1 MEFLG
6 AIILCV
12 LLARVWMIIADRIG
26 RGLGFDR
33 LIRRLIHKA

>member
-12 LLARVWMIIADRIG
+12 ILARIWMIIADRIG
-26 RGLGFDR
+26 KGLGLDR
-33 LIRRLIHKA
+33 LLRHFIHKA